1 VRQPTGYTLVLG
13 CYLLALTIL
22 AASFWMGEERW
33 AWAGLA
39 LFTGLCMLSAFLI
52 TLNEH

>member
-1 VRQPTGYTLVLG
+1 MSRTVTCTCEGD
-13 CYLLALTIL
+13 
-22 AASFWMGEERW
+22 ERW

-39 LFTGLCMLSAFLI
+39 LFTGLCVASAFLI